1 MIIYTILNK
10 LDQADWSSKSVKKVT
25 RITIW
30 HRANQ
35 SKKHFACQ
43 YLNLLYILYGCK
55 GILMAIFQ
63 AKIND
68 RSELVSSSNYARL
81 MDL

>member
-10 LDQADWSSKSVKKVT
+10 LDQSDWSSKSVKKV
-25 RITIW
+25 REN
-30 HRANQ
+30 HDLASRQ
-35 SKKHFACQ
+35 SIEETFRVSISKFT
-43 YLNLLYILYGCK
+43 LYFGCK